1 MDISPLSEPIPTGPL
16 EVEPP
21 PLNGY
26 PTRAER
32 RAWLDHVLRG
42 VPLGA
47 HDERIVEWL
56 AGWDEPT
63 TLTVASLIERARAAE
78 RAQVGAGLVGGVEQ

>member
-1 MDISPLSEPIPTGPL
+1 MDISPLPEPIPTGPL

-32 RAWLDHVLRG
+32 RE
-42 VPLGA
+42 GA
-47 HDERIVEWL
+47 DPAAVRIGPVDFGDEKHEDPR
-56 AGWDEPT
+56 
-63 TLTVASLIERARAAE
+63 
-78 RAQVGAGLVGGVEQ
+78 